1 MPPGID
7 PALLI
12 ALLLAFGVLDPDAF
26 LGELMFP
33 VISLGVAV
41 ILFEGRL
48 TLRLSSRGEQG
59 ALIAGSNKVALMIGM
74 TTFYGSPLSE
84 HADRCMDLTGFSTLM
99 AVSRNAEANA
109 MICARY
115 RHEFGPDQ
123 TFSIRAGNDDP
134 SDQRK
139 TRVSG
144 LRTDVLFGEDVS
156 WSKLASLV
164 GQGAVVKFTGLS
176 EQYDFEAF
184 STSQGK
190 EAVNLFALDEKGILQ
205 VFSARKELVP
215 GPGWK
220 IVSPVVEKTG

>member
-41 ILFEGRL
+41 ILFEGSL

-84 HADRCMDLTGFSTLM
+84 HADRYMDLTGFSTLM

-156 WSKLASLV
+156 WSKLASL
-164 GQGAVVKFTGLS
+164 S